1 MCDFIA
7 LTRCCKLI
15 SFLHL
20 MLKNYAVI
28 IKHCAY
34 LTYMFTSDYYLFT
47 NLCIMKMNYLSLS
60 LIISL

>member
-1 MCDFIA
+1 
-7 LTRCCKLI
+7 
-15 SFLHL
+15 

-28 IKHCAY
+28 IKHYAY